1 MKAKIALQ
9 LWSVKEACEDDFFGT
24 LEKVA
29 EMGYDG
35 VEFAGYYGKSASEI
49 KTKLAELGLEVAGS
63 HISKEML
70 EAELEDVIV
79 FERELGNKFIICPYA
94 DFETKQEWLS
104 FAEKLR
110 EITKT
115 IQQAGM
121 QFGYHNHAHELE
133 KVDDAI
139 ILENLLGNVPEMIA
153 ELDTYWIEYA
163 GVGVIPFIEKY
174 RNRVPLVHIKDK
186 SKTSKESTIIGEG
199 ILDISRYV
207 KTAIASGTK
216 WLIIEQEAFEED
228 PLTSVAK
235 GYTYLANVL
244 EGK

>member
-1 MKAKIALQ
+1 MKANIALQ

-70 EAELEDVIV
+70 EAKLEDVIV

-110 EITKT
+110 EIAKT

-199 ILDISRYV
+199 ILDISGYV

>member
-9 LWSVKEACEDDFFGT
+9 LWSVKEACDDDFFGT

-49 KTKLAELGLEVAGS
+49 KAKLAELGLEVAGS
-63 HISKEML
+63 HISKEALQADL
-70 EAELEDVIV
+70 ENVIL
-79 FERELGNKFIICPYA
+79 FERELGNKYIICPYA
-94 DFETKQEWLS
+94 DFDSKEGWLEFS
-104 FAEKLR
+104 VELSNIGKAIR
-110 EITKT
+110 
-115 IQQAGM
+115 QSGM
-121 QFGYHNHAHELE
+121 AFGYHNHAHELE
-133 KVDDAI
+133 KLDGEI
-139 ILENLLGNVPEMIA
+139 ILDNLLENVPEMVA

-174 RNRVPLVHIKDK
+174 RNRVPLIHIKDK
-186 SKTSKESTIIGEG
+186 ATTNKESTIIGEG
-199 ILDISRYV
+199 ILDVPGFV
-207 KTAIASGTK
+207 KTALNAGTE
-216 WLIIEQEAFEED
+216 WLVIEQEAFVED

-244 EGK
+244 EEK

>member
-35 VEFAGYYGKSASEI
+35 VEFAGYYEKSASEI

-70 EAELEDVIV
+70 EEELEDVIV

-110 EITKT
+110 EIAKT

-174 RNRVPLVHIKDK
+174 RNCVPLVHIKDK

-199 ILDISRYV
+199 ILDISGYV

>member
-29 EMGYDG
+29 KMGYDG

-49 KTKLAELGLEVAGS
+49 KAKLAGLGLEVAGS
-63 HISKEML
+63 HISKEQL
-70 EAELEDVIV
+70 EADLDKVIL
-79 FERELGNKFIICPYA
+79 FERELGNKYIICPYA
-94 DFETKQEWLS
+94 DFKTKEGWLE
-104 FAEKLR
+104 FGEELR
-110 EITKT
+110 KITKT
-115 IQQAGM
+115 IRQTGM
-121 QFGYHNHAHELE
+121 HFGYHNHAHELDKLDGE
-133 KVDDAI
+133 I
-139 ILENLLGNVPEMIA
+139 ILDDLLKNVPEMVA

-174 RNRVPLVHIKDK
+174 RNRVPLIHIKDK
-186 SKTSKESTIIGEG
+186 SKMNKESTIIGEG
-199 ILDISRYV
+199 VLDVPGFV
-207 KTAIASGTK
+207 KTALESGTK
-216 WLIIEQEAFEED
+216 WLIIEQEAFTQD

-244 EGK
+244 EEK

>member
-79 FERELGNKFIICPYA
+79 FEREVGNKFIICPYA

-110 EITKT
+110 EIAKT

-199 ILDISRYV
+199 ILDISGYV

>member
-199 ILDISRYV
+199 NLDISGYV

>member
-70 EAELEDVIV
+70 EAKLEDVIV

-110 EITKT
+110 EIAKT

-199 ILDISRYV
+199 ILDISGYV

-228 PLTSVAK
+228 PLTSVAN

>member
-70 EAELEDVIV
+70 EAKLEDVIV

-110 EITKT
+110 EIAKT

-199 ILDISRYV
+199 ILDISGYV

>member
-49 KTKLAELGLEVAGS
+49 KAKLAELGLEVAGS
-63 HISKEML
+63 HISKEQL
-70 EAELEDVIV
+70 EVDLENVIL
-79 FERELGNKFIICPYA
+79 FERELGNEYIICPYA
-94 DFETKQEWLS
+94 DFKTKQEWLKFS
-104 FAEKLR
+104 EKLR

-115 IQQAGM
+115 VQQAGM
-121 QFGYHNHAHELE
+121 HFGYHNHAHELDKLE
-133 KVDDAI
+133 NEI
-139 ILENLLGNVPEMIA
+139 ILDSLLKNVPEMVA

-163 GVGVIPFIEKY
+163 GIGVIPFIEKY
-174 RNRVPLVHIKDK
+174 RNRVPLIHIKDK
-186 SKTSKESTIIGEG
+186 SNANKESTIIGEG
-199 ILDISRYV
+199 VLDVPGFV
-207 KTAIASGTK
+207 KTALQSGTT
-216 WLIIEQEAFEED
+216 WLIIEQEAFTQD

-244 EGK
+244 EEN

>member
-104 FAEKLR
+104 FAEKVR

-199 ILDISRYV
+199 ILDISGYV

>member
-70 EAELEDVIV
+70 EAELEDVLI

-110 EITKT
+110 EIAKT

-199 ILDISRYV
+199 ILDISGYV

>member
-133 KVDDAI
+133 KVDDVI
-139 ILENLLGNVPEMIA
+139 ILENLLENVPEMIA

-199 ILDISRYV
+199 ILDISGYV

>member
-70 EAELEDVIV
+70 EAKLEDVIV

-110 EITKT
+110 EIAKT

-186 SKTSKESTIIGEG
+186 SKMSKESTIIGEG
-199 ILDISRYV
+199 ILDISGYV

>member
-110 EITKT
+110 EIAKT

-199 ILDISRYV
+199 ILDISGYV

>member
-70 EAELEDVIV
+70 EEELEDVIV

-94 DFETKQEWLS
+94 DFETKQEGLS

-110 EITKT
+110 EIAKT

-199 ILDISRYV
+199 ILDISGYV

>member
-70 EAELEDVIV
+70 EEELEDVIV

-110 EITKT
+110 EIAKT

-199 ILDISRYV
+199 ILDISGYV

>member
-70 EAELEDVIV
+70 EAKLEDVIV

-199 ILDISRYV
+199 ILDISGYV

>member
-70 EAELEDVIV
+70 EVELEDVIV

-199 ILDISRYV
+199 ILDISGYV

>member
-79 FERELGNKFIICPYA
+79 FERELGNKFIICLYA

-199 ILDISRYV
+199 ILDISGYV

>member
-104 FAEKLR
+104 FAERLR
-110 EITKT
+110 EIAKT

-199 ILDISRYV
+199 ILDISGYV

>member
-35 VEFAGYYGKSASEI
+35 VEFAGYYGKSPSEI

-199 ILDISRYV
+199 ILDISGYV

-228 PLTSVAK
+228 PLISVAK

>member
-133 KVDDAI
+133 KVDDTI

-199 ILDISRYV
+199 ILDISGYV

>member
-133 KVDDAI
+133 KVDDVI

-163 GVGVIPFIEKY
+163 GVGVIHFIEKY

-199 ILDISRYV
+199 ILDISGYV

>member
-199 ILDISRYV
+199 ILAISGYV

>member
-1 MKAKIALQ
+1 MKPKIALQ

-104 FAEKLR
+104 FAKKLR
-110 EITKT
+110 EIAKT

-199 ILDISRYV
+199 ILDISGYV

>member
-110 EITKT
+110 EIAKT

-199 ILDISRYV
+199 ILDISGYV
-207 KTAIASGTK
+207 KTSIASGTK

-228 PLTSVAK
+228 LLTSVAK

>member
-110 EITKT
+110 EIAKT

-133 KVDDAI
+133 KVDDSI

-199 ILDISRYV
+199 ILDISGYV

>member
-1 MKAKIALQ
+1 MKPKIALQ

-35 VEFAGYYGKSASEI
+35 VEFAGYYGKSPSEI

-110 EITKT
+110 EIAKT

-199 ILDISRYV
+199 ILDISGYV